1 MTLLET
7 NSCILGWSIECLMSL
22 SIGGLM
28 NLLLLFWIRNGLLLD
43 VSEKDV
49 LLIDGQ
55 ELCDNRE
62 LAQQF

>member
-1 MTLLET
+1 
-7 NSCILGWSIECLMSL
+7 MSL

-28 NLLLLFWIRNGLLLD
+28 KLLLLFWIRKGLLSD

-49 LLIDGQ
+49 LLVDGQ
-55 ELCDNRE
+55 ELCNNKE

>member
-1 MTLLET
+1 
-7 NSCILGWSIECLMSL
+7 MSL